1 VNTTAIESKTFTFW
15 GDNIL
20 GKNTIILISGKAS
33 VGKTTVGDFL
43 DELLSEVPLNVT
55 SIGFADDLKKVARSE
70 FGWDGRKNL
79 RGRRLLQQI
88 GFIGR
93 EYSKNIWVEKLL
105 GDLDNASIFFPD
117 ITIIDDWRFL
127 NEAEYFEDGLYDLF
141 KINVLSEIRGGLR
154 GELGEDVS
162 ETELDNYTSYDY
174 IIENNF
180 TNLEDL
186 KKECEKLV
194 DILIEEN

>member
-1 VNTTAIESKTFTFW
+1 MNTTVIESKTFTFW

-20 GKNTIILISGKAS
+20 GKNTIILISGKAG

-43 DELLSEVPLNVT
+43 DEFLSKVPLNVT
-55 SIGFADDLKKVARSE
+55 SIGFADDLKRVAKGD
-70 FGWDGRKNL
+70 FNWDGRKNL
-79 RGRRLLQQI
+79 KGRRLLQQI

-93 EYSKNIWVEKLL
+93 EYDKNIWVEKLL
-105 GDLDNASIFFPD
+105 GDLDSASIFFPD

-127 NEAEYFEDGLYDLF
+127 NEAEYFEEGLYDLF
-141 KINVLSEIRGGLR
+141 KINVVSEIRGGLR
-154 GELGEDVS
+154 GGLGEDIS
-162 ETELDNYTSYDY
+162 EIELDNYTKFDY
-174 IIENNF
+174 IVKNNF

>member
-1 VNTTAIESKTFTFW
+1 VNTITIESKTFTFW

-33 VGKTTVGDFL
+33 IGKTTVGDFL
-43 DELLSEVPLNVT
+43 EESLSEVPLNVT
-55 SIGFADDLKKVARSE
+55 SIGFADDLKKVARNE
-70 FGWDGRKNL
+70 FDWDGRKDSK
-79 RGRRLLQQI
+79 GRKLLQQI
-88 GFIGR
+88 GLIGR
-93 EYSKNIWVEKLL
+93 EYNKNIWVEKLL
-105 GDLDNASIFFPD
+105 GDLDSASIFFPD

-127 NEAEYFEDGLYDLF
+127 NEAEYFEEGLYDLF
-141 KINVLSEIRGGLR
+141 KINIVSNIRGGLK
-154 GELGEDVS
+154 GELGEDIS
-162 ETELDNYTSYDY
+162 ETELNNYTDYDY
-174 IIENNF
+174 IVENNF

>member
-1 VNTTAIESKTFTFW
+1 MNTIAIESKTFTFW

-43 DELLSEVPLNVT
+43 DEFLSKVPLNVT
-55 SIGFADDLKKVARSE
+55 SIGFADDLKRVAKGD
-70 FGWDGRKNL
+70 FNWDGRKNL
-79 RGRRLLQQI
+79 KGRRLLQQI

-93 EYSKNIWVEKLL
+93 EYDKNIWVEKLL
-105 GDLDNASIFFPD
+105 GDLDSASIFFPD

-127 NEAEYFEDGLYDLF
+127 NEAEYFEEGLYDLF
-141 KINVLSEIRGGLR
+141 KINVVSEIRGGLR
-154 GELGEDVS
+154 GGLGEDIS
-162 ETELDNYTSYDY
+162 ETELDNYTDYDY
-174 IIENNF
+174 IVKNNF

>member
-1 VNTTAIESKTFTFW
+1 MNTTAIESKTFTFW

>member
-1 VNTTAIESKTFTFW
+1 MNTTAIESKRFTFW

-55 SIGFADDLKKVARSE
+55 SMGFADDLKKVATGV
-70 FGWDGRKNL
+70 FNWDGRKDSK
-79 RGRRLLQQI
+79 GRKLLQQI

-93 EYSKNIWVEKLL
+93 EYNKNIWVEKLL
-105 GDLDNASIFFPD
+105 GEIDNASIFFPD

-127 NEAEYFEDGLYDLF
+127 NEAKYFEEGLYDVF
-141 KINVLSEIRGGLR
+141 KVNVASDIRGGLT
-154 GELGEDVS
+154 GELGEDIS
-162 ETELDNYTSYDY
+162 ETELDKYEDYDY
-174 IIENNF
+174 IVENNYK
-180 TNLEDL
+180 TLEEL

-194 DILIEEN
+194 NILIEEN